1 MMTDIKRVT
10 QTFTLRNDDG
20 DTVIAEHESDEAEI
34 YVWHRGDGDL
44 VKSMVFSLSPE
55 MADDLGNALIALAA
69 KARSEVS
76 A

>member
-10 QTFTLRNDDG
+10 QTFTLRNNDG
-20 DTVIAEHESDEAEI
+20 DTVIAEHTGEEHNI
-34 YVWHRGDGDL
+34 YVWGQLSGD
-44 VKSMVFSLSPE
+44 VNKSLALSLSPE

-69 KARSEVS
+69 KAKSEVS

>member
-20 DTVIAEHESDEAEI
+20 DTVIAEHAGDEPEI
-34 YVWHRGDGDL
+34 YVWHQLSGDE
-44 VKSMVFSLSPE
+44 KSLVFSLYPE

-69 KARSEVS
+69 KARSGAS